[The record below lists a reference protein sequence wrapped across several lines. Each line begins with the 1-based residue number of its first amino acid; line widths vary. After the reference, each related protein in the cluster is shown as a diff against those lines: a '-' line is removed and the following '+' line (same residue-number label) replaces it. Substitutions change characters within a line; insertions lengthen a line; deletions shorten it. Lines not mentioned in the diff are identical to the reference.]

1 MLDSFDPGALLRP
14 AHAQTILSSLPT
26 RQWQL
31 RRAAAG
37 LEASS
42 EIVDLTT
49 DDGVR
54 LRARVAVSHPAAP
67 LVILIHGWLG
77 GDRSSYILSN
87 ATALRSAGFN
97 VARLNMRD
105 HGDTEGLNQAMFNS
119 GRIGEIIDASGKLAR
134 EYGHGGTGF
143 MGFSLGANFA
153 LRAASSACGTVAL
166 PTLAVCPVIEPGPS
180 SYAIDHGWYGYR
192 LYFVRRWRR
201 AFAAKQRAFP
211 NDYDLRDAMRLSSV
225 EALTDYFVE
234 RFTPYRNS
242 EDYFSHYSLANDL
255 LEGLDAPTQIIAAA
269 DDPVIPLH
277 GFDRL
282 PRNRHLA
289 IKITRYGGHCGFVE
303 TARLKSR
310 IDRLSV
316 QFFEREL
323 GQPLHGEPAP
333 ADLQS
338 QHRQPED

>member
-1 MLDSFDPGALLRP
+1 MLDAFDPGALLRP

-26 RQWQL
+26 RQWWL
-31 RRAAAG
+31 RRAAAE

-42 EIVDLTT
+42 EVVDLTT
-49 DDGVR
+49 DDDVH
-54 LRARVAVSHPAAP
+54 LRARVAVSHAAAP

-77 GDRSSYILSN
+77 GDRSSYMLSN
-87 ATALRSAGFN
+87 AMALRAAGFN

-105 HGDTEGLNQAMFNS
+105 HGDTEALNEVMFNS
-119 GRIGEIIDASGKLAR
+119 GRIGEIIDASAQLAR
-134 EYGHGGTGF
+134 TYGCGGAGL

-153 LRAASSACGTVAL
+153 LRAASSACGTLRL

-180 SYAIDHGWYGYR
+180 AYAIDHGWYGYR

-211 NDYDLRDAMRLSSV
+211 DDYDLRDAMRLSSV

-234 RFTPYRNS
+234 RFTPYRDS

-255 LEGLDAPTQIIAAA
+255 LEGLDAPTQIVAAA

-277 GFDRL
+277 GYDRL
-282 PRNRHLA
+282 PHNRHLS

-323 GQPLHGEPAP
+323 GRPPDSEPARS
-333 ADLQS
+333 DLQS
-338 QHRQPED
+338 CHRPSED